1 MLVKKTMCLAG
12 TIGALSVILLFIS
25 TLLPKR
31 PQGNLEEADVF
42 VVLGFGLGTTDGQD
56 ASGRSNWAL
65 AAWAVENNPSYKPMI
80 VQWGVYLA
88 LQEMMDQHPGSPPL
102 DDWVISLPH
111 SPQVNV
117 DTRGA
122 VLQSWILM
130 EQAGYANPVVVSH
143 PLQLRRADWLFE
155 QLPIEQVVIPDIEGI
170 PFDRNS
176 VHPQTR
182 NIVHYIL
189 FEMTARLIGFL
200 LGWY

>member
-1 MLVKKTMCLAG
+1 MLVKKIMCLAEG
-12 TIGALSVILLFIS
+12 IGILLIILLVIS
-25 TLLPKR
+25 VMLPKR

-42 VVLGFGLGTTDGQD
+42 VILGFGLKAIGGHD
-56 ASGRSNWAL
+56 APGCSNQAL
-65 AAWAVENNPSYKPMI
+65 ATWAVENNPDHKPMI

-88 LQEMMDQHPGSPPL
+88 LQGMADQHPDLLPL

-130 EQAGYANPVVVSH
+130 EQAGYTTPVVVSH
-143 PLQLRRADWLFE
+143 PLQLRRAGWLFE
-155 QLPIEQVVIPDIEGI
+155 QLPIEQVIIPDIEGI
-170 PFDRNS
+170 PFDRKS

-182 NIVHYIL
+182 SIVRYIP
-189 FEMTARLIGFL
+189 FEVLARLIGFS